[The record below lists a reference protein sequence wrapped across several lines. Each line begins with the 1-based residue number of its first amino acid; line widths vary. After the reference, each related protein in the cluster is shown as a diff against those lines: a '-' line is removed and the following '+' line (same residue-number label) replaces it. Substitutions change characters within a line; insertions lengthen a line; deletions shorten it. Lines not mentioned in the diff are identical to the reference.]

1 MRHNPWKQFL
11 DDDMDFSI
19 QPYHSMHPAV
29 DGGIIPPVDI
39 YEKGSSLIIETPLAG
54 VDPDKVEVSVEGD
67 MLTIKGSME
76 RKTEIDEKNY
86 YRKEV
91 RSGSVFRK
99 IPLPVPVIGDKAEA
113 TLEQGVL
120 KIDIPK
126 EVGEEKKSIKIN
138 VKKN

>member
-1 MRHNPWKQFL
+1 MRLNPWRQFL

-19 QPYHSMHPAV
+19 QPYRSMHPAV

-54 VDPDKVEVSVEGD
+54 VDPEKVEVSVDGD

-76 RKTEIDEKNY
+76 RKTEIDEVNY

-99 IPLPVPVIGDKAEA
+99 IPLPIPVIGDKADA

-120 KIDIPK
+120 RIDIPK
-126 EVGEEKKSIKIN
+126 AEEGEKKSIKIN
-138 VKKN
+138 VKKK